1 MNDDARKIRLIM
13 ELRRSGIGDAR
24 VLGAIERVPRDVF
37 VLPNFAD
44 QAYDNNALPI
54 SHGQTISQPYVV
66 AFMTEALEV
75 GERMRVLEIG
85 TGSGYQAAVLSHL
98 CRRVY
103 TVERYRSLL
112 REAETRLSELGL
124 HNVTTRH
131 GDGMEGWSE
140 QAPFDRII
148 VTAAAEEVPR
158 ALLDQLAEDGVMV
171 VPVGREGW
179 SQEVLRLRRTAAG
192 FESEDLLPVRFVP
205 LVAGLARNNDDES

>member
-1 MNDDARKIRLIM
+1 MNDDARKIRLLM

-24 VLGAIERVPRDVF
+24 VLGAIERVPRHVF
-37 VLPNFAD
+37 VPPNFAD

-112 REAETRLSELGL
+112 REAEVRLAELDL
-124 HNVTTRH
+124 HNVTTRY
-131 GDGMEGWSE
+131 GDGMEGWPQ
-140 QAPFDRII
+140 QAPFERII
-148 VTAAAEEVPR
+148 VTAAAEEVPK
-158 ALLDQLAEDGVMV
+158 ALLDQLGEDGVMV

-179 SQEVLRLRRTAAG
+179 SQEVLRLRRTQSG
-192 FESEDLLPVRFVP
+192 FESEELLPVRFVP
-205 LVAGLARNNDDES
+205 LVAGLARNNDDD